1 MNLFNPYRT
10 LRGRHCYCCL
20 LSEQN
25 GEALTAE
32 ITHSRSQSLGAHS
45 AIPKHNVSG
54 KWLGPQRFLQPQT
67 QTMPRNRHFSTNSE
81 KSFYCYVWVMSQNF
95 FYLKQF
101 YFRDVVA
108 LFASRNL
115 LGPLD
120 SNKETGRDFNGL
132 GFWSFPL

>member
-1 MNLFNPYRT
+1 
-10 LRGRHCYCCL
+10 
-20 LSEQN
+20 
-25 GEALTAE
+25 
-32 ITHSRSQSLGAHS
+32 
-45 AIPKHNVSG
+45 
-54 KWLGPQRFLQPQT
+54 
-67 QTMPRNRHFSTNSE
+67 
-81 KSFYCYVWVMSQNF
+81 MSQNF